1 MRSTSGNSFWRL
13 AAVGREQVRL
23 MHRRRNEIEQ
33 HDADGKRLVPWHAL
47 PKVLE
52 ACQQKAGIPGFR
64 EGDLVPMAA
73 EIADPGQ
80 VHA

>member
-33 HDADGKRLVPWHAL
+33 HDADGERLIARDLFPEL
-47 PKVLE
+47 LE
-52 ACQQKAGIPGFR
+52 YRIHFGPGYR
-64 EGDLVPMAA
+64 V
-73 EIADPGQ
+73 
-80 VHA
+80 

>member
-33 HDADGKRLVPWHAL
+33 HDADGKRLVPRHAL

-52 ACQQKAGIPGFR
+52 ARQQKTGVTGFR
-64 EGDLVPMAA
+64 EGDLVPIAA
-73 EIADPGQ
+73 EVADP
-80 VHA
+80 